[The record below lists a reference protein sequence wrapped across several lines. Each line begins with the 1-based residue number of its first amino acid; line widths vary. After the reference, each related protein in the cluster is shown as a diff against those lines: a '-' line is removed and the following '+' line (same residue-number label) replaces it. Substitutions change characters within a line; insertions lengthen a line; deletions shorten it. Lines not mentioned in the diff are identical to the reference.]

1 MGYYDIVRSPQNCS
15 RNHKDQ
21 GLKTILI
28 VDDQATIRHLLEIS
42 LSAENR
48 NILLAASGEQALEM
62 ARRNKL
68 DLVIMDLMMPGGMDG
83 FETIECLRN
92 DATVAA
98 CPVLILTAKDQQAE
112 RMRAAEMNVDDYLA
126 KPFKLEDLFDR
137 VNRLLSPQQPGGR
150 Y

>member
-1 MGYYDIVRSPQNCS
+1 MNYYFTTGSSCNRCQIRKGQA
-15 RNHKDQ
+15 
-21 GLKTILI
+21 LKTILI

-42 LSAENR
+42 LRTENR
-48 NILLAASGEQALEM
+48 AILLAASGEQALEM
-62 ARRNKL
+62 ARGNKI

-92 DATVAA
+92 DAAVAA
-98 CPVLILTAKDQQAE
+98 CPVLILTAKDQNAE

-137 VNRLLSPQQPGGR
+137 VNRLLGLEQSDR
-150 Y
+150 RH

>member
-1 MGYYDIVRSPQNCS
+1 MMSYHFTTGSSCNRC
-15 RNHKDQ
+15 RNRKGQ
-21 GLKTILI
+21 ALKTILI

-42 LSAENR
+42 LRTENR
-48 NILLAASGEQALEM
+48 AILLAASGEQALEM
-62 ARRNKL
+62 ARGKKL

-92 DATVAA
+92 DAAVAA
-98 CPVLILTAKDQQAE
+98 CPVLILTAKDQHAE

-137 VNRLLSPQQPGGR
+137 VNRLLG
-150 Y
+150 